1 MVFVFDIDNTI
12 CKTVGSDYHKSI
24 PWDDRI
30 AEINELYDS
39 GNTVIYFTARGM
51 GRTNNNVLE
60 AHKLL
65 YDFTKRQLDGWG
77 ARYTNL
83 MLGKPAADVYVDD
96 KGIHDERYFKH

>member
-1 MVFVFDIDNTI
+1 MIYVFDIDNTI
-12 CKTVGSDYHKSI
+12 CKTTNSDYHMSK

-60 AHKLL
+60 AYKML
-65 YDFTKRQLDGWG
+65 YEFTKRQLDSWG
-77 ARYTNL
+77 ARYTSL
-83 MLGKPAADVYVDD
+83 MLGKPAGDIYIDD
-96 KGIHDERYFKH
+96 KGMHDERFFRD

>member
-1 MVFVFDIDNTI
+1 MIYVFDIDNTI
-12 CKTVGSDYHKSI
+12 CKTEGSNYHQSVA
-24 PWDDRI
+24 WVDRI
-30 AEINELYDS
+30 AEINDLYDS

-65 YDFTKRQLDGWG
+65 YDFTKKQLDEWG
-77 ARYTNL
+77 ARYTTL

-96 KGIHDERYFKH
+96 KGIHDRRFFGH

>member
-12 CKTVGSDYHKSI
+12 CKTTGSDYHNSI

-30 AEINELYDS
+30 AEINELFDA
-39 GNTVIYFTARGM
+39 GNTIIYFTARGM

-60 AHKLL
+60 AHKIL
-65 YDFTKRQLDGWG
+65 YDFTKKQLDSWG
-77 ARYTNL
+77 AKYTNL

-96 KGIHDERYFKH
+96 KGVNDERYFKD

>member
-1 MVFVFDIDNTI
+1 MVAITTSVQ
-12 CKTVGSDYHKSI
+12 
-24 PWDDRI
+24 DDRI

-83 MLGKPAADVYVDD
+83 LAAEPAADVYVDD